1 MPVQTQANALG
12 DVLKYEEATGRYSR
26 ALETVAAGQKLAIGT
41 VMARKGSDRKLYAL
55 NPAAG
60 DGTETAI
67 GVLIVEADATLIDTP
82 ALLAARHAIVAAA
95 TLIWPAGITPEQKT
109 LAIDQL
115 EARGILVR
123 ASA

>member
-1 MPVQTQANALG
+1 MPFQTQANTLG

-26 ALETVAAGQKLAIGT
+26 NLETVAAGQNLAIGT
-41 VMARKGSDRKLYAL
+41 VMARKSSDRKLYAL
-55 NPAAG
+55 NPAAS

-67 GVLIVEADATLIDTP
+67 GVLIGEADATLIDIP
-82 ALLAARHAIVAAA
+82 ALLAARHAIVASA

-115 EARGILVR
+115 ETRGILVR
-123 ASA
+123 TSA